1 MLSSARVKAY
11 ALFIILPSLIA
22 FTAAKNSTA
31 SDVRGGIGMQEIA
44 DGSFTS
50 PRGFSAASSA
60 CGLKKSGAPDL
71 VLLLADRKC
80 SCAGVFTRN
89 QVAAAPVILDRETL
103 ASNSTRLRGVVAN
116 AGIAN
121 ACTGP
126 AGLEAA
132 RGTQRMAAEALNCNP
147 DQVLVLSTG
156 LIGVQLDLDKIES
169 GIRQAAS
176 ELSPDNGPAAARAIM
191 TTDSVPKHSAVIVQL
206 PQGDVII
213 GGIAKGSGMIH
224 PDMATMLSVLTT
236 DAAIAPQLLTE
247 LLSEVVDGSFN
258 RISVDG
264 DTSTNDTVLLL
275 ANGARDVSV
284 DDAASRAAF
293 KEGLEWICL
302 HLAHSIVRDGEGA
315 SKFVTLQIT
324 GARQESEALK
334 VARSIAT
341 SALVKTALAGSDP
354 NWGRILAAA
363 GRAARVLKCSC
374 CRMVVLFPTVKPKL
388 MRCSKRPKSLFGLT
402 WGWERIAPPSGPAI

>member
-1 MLSSARVKAY
+1 
-11 ALFIILPSLIA
+11 
-22 FTAAKNSTA
+22 
-31 SDVRGGIGMQEIA
+31 MQEIA

-341 SALVKTALAGSDP
+341 SALVKTALAGGDP

-363 GRAARVLKCSC
+363 GRAGVDLDPNLLRLWIGGGGDSEIQLVQDGAPLPYSEAQALEVFAEPEITLRLD
-374 CRMVVLFPTVKPKL
+374 L
-388 MRCSKRPKSLFGLT
+388 GLGAAGVSFWT
-402 WGWERIAPPSGPAI
+402 CDLTQGYVAINASYRT

>member
-1 MLSSARVKAY
+1 
-11 ALFIILPSLIA
+11 
-22 FTAAKNSTA
+22 
-31 SDVRGGIGMQEIA
+31 MQEIA

-363 GRAARVLKCSC
+363 GRAGVDLDPDRLGLWIGRGEGIEMQLLQDGGPLPYSEAQAHA
-374 CRMVVLFPTVKPKL
+374 LFQAPEITIRLDLGLGEDSATVWT
-388 MRCSKRPKSLFGLT
+388 CDLT
-402 WGWERIAPPSGPAI
+402 QAYVALNASYRT